1 MRLSKG
7 FPQTATLT
15 LAIALLAGCA
25 SERPPVNIVNEQA
38 AANALPLGATRGPVA
53 GTLTPEQTKAQFK
66 TLSADEY
73 TVKKG
78 DTLWSIAN
86 HFLKDPYYWPEIWYN
101 NPQIKN
107 PHKIYPGDKIGIM
120 YIAGR
125 PRLGITMRP
134 HIRYEALPPAISAIP
149 LDVLKP
155 FLSYDQV
162 LSDAAFEAAP
172 YVLADRNDT
181 VSSSLGDV
189 IYARPALTGEQ
200 QSFAI
205 VGKGRALKDPVT
217 GDLLGYRAIYKGEA
231 QILSA
236 GDPTTLRITKSARE
250 ILKGDR
256 LLPVVHAPFDGAVTP
271 SIPAVPIDAQV
282 IDIPDAITQVATY
295 QVIIIN
301 AGTQNGLVPGDLLRV
316 SKPGRIVSDSYTQNP
331 KELDKNA
338 EPQGFELPKP
348 PQVKLP
354 DFPIGTAMVFRTYDR
369 VSLALV
375 VKTKRTIH
383 IGDLVQTPT
392 SVNTIN

>member
-1 MRLSKG
+1 MRLLKG
-7 FPQTATLT
+7 LPRTATLS
-15 LAIALLAGCA
+15 LAIGLLAGCA
-25 SERPPVNIVNEQA
+25 SERPPVNIVNEPNA
-38 AANALPLGATRGPVA
+38 ADALPLGAKRGPVA

-66 TLSADEY
+66 SLAAEEY

-86 HFLKDPYYWPEIWYN
+86 HFLKDPYYWPEIWYD

-120 YIAGR
+120 YIGGR

-134 HIRYEALPPAISAIP
+134 HIRYEDLPPEISAIP

-162 LSDAAFEAAP
+162 LSEAQFEAAP
-172 YVLADRNDT
+172 YVLADRNET
-181 VSSSLGDV
+181 VASSLGDV
-189 IYARPALTGEQ
+189 IYARPALTGSEQ
-200 QSFAI
+200 TYAI
-205 VGKGRALKDPVT
+205 VGKGRPLKDPVT
-217 GDLLGYRAIYKGEA
+217 GDFLGYRAIFKGEA
-231 QILSA
+231 QIMNG

-256 LLPVVHAPFDGAVTP
+256 LLPVVNTPFDHAVTP
-271 SIPAVPIDAQV
+271 SIPAMPIDAQV

-316 SKPGRIVSDSYTQNP
+316 SKPGRVVSDTYTQNP

-338 EPQGFELPKP
+338 EPQGFEIPKP

-392 SVNTIN
+392 SAN

>member
-1 MRLSKG
+1 MRLLKG
-7 FPQTATLT
+7 LPRTATLS
-15 LAIALLAGCA
+15 LAIGLLAGCA
-25 SERPPVNIVNEQA
+25 SERPPVNIVNEPQ

-66 TLSADEY
+66 SLAAEEY

-86 HFLKDPYYWPEIWYN
+86 HFLKDPYYWPEIWYD

-120 YIAGR
+120 YIGGR

-134 HIRYEALPPAISAIP
+134 HIRYEDLPPEVSAIP

-162 LSDAAFEAAP
+162 LSDAQFEAAP
-172 YVLADRNDT
+172 YVLADRNET
-181 VSSSLGDV
+181 VASSLGDV
-189 IYARPALTGEQ
+189 IYARPALTGSEQ
-200 QSFAI
+200 VYAI
-205 VGKGRALKDPVT
+205 VGKGRPLKDPVT
-217 GDLLGYRAIYKGEA
+217 GDFLGYRAIYKGEA
-231 QILSA
+231 QIMTG

-256 LLPVVHAPFDGAVTP
+256 LLPVIHAPFDHAVTP
-271 SIPAVPIDAQV
+271 SIPAMPIDAQV

-301 AGTQNGLVPGDLLRV
+301 AGTHNGLVPGDLLRV
-316 SKPGRIVSDSYTQNP
+316 SKPGAVVSDTYTQNP

-338 EPQGFELPKP
+338 EPQGFEIPKP

-392 SVNTIN
+392 SAN